1 MNLMLFLKFLRRSKV
16 NKNFL
21 KLILCVVFASHL
33 IACSEDTEQK
43 KLGEAQACL
52 DRIPQNNPISAQTC
66 MSYISGLDSKKADAI
81 RCSIGFL
88 AGGIT
93 TTRLVQAVKQIDE
106 GQDAEATFVSLLL
119 FNGINPNDTSATAT
133 HTQAMTNVTT
143 TVNYCNRSEVKGLM
157 YLGNFAVVG
166 TALIAAVLTGSND
179 AFWRDPQPTDIQSEV
194 DGAVTACTTTP
205 ENCNPETVGAA
216 IIALGDSYCK
226 SGDAANDSQC
236 LKVKEAIAAG
246 GGDPAAIGAEFF
258 RQLQAGGN

>member
-1 MNLMLFLKFLRRSKV
+1 MIRKIT
-16 NKNFL
+16 
-21 KLILCVVFASHL
+21 KLSFILLLSL
-33 IACSEDTEQK
+33 NIISCSEDTEQK

-52 DRIPQNNPISAQTC
+52 DRIPQDNPISAQTC
-66 MSYISGLDSKKADAI
+66 MSYVAGLDSKKADAI

-93 TTRLVQAVKQIDE
+93 TTRLVQAVKQINE
-106 GQDAEATFVSLLL
+106 GQDSEATFVSLLL
-119 FNGINPNDTSATAT
+119 FNGINPNDVSANAT
-133 HTQAMTNVTT
+133 HTQALTNVTN

-179 AFWRDPQPTDIQSEV
+179 AFWRNPQPTDIQSEV
-194 DGAVTACTTTP
+194 DGAVAACTTTP

-226 SGDAANDSQC
+226 SGDAAGDAQC

-258 RQLQAGGN
+258 RQLQGNN